1 MAFLVGFLALG
12 FGLLPLLLR
21 PKDVSGDEIG
31 VAAMALGVGLMV
43 WGRLE
48 QLRIR
53 PMSKELQD
61 LGLAERLART
71 VGFTPQI
78 LASNRRGRLSTG
90 QRLRLLGFDV
100 GWWLSVLVCLGV
112 IAVPFVAL
120 GGHDP
125 VKDVQALVLA
135 LLVLYALWQASSTL
149 IDALRGRVRADLTTL
164 HVVVQPGNWASD
176 LIGKWYD
183 STAHYAYEG
192 NDGTRFVV
200 SRATFEALAAG
211 RKYTVY
217 FAPLSKR
224 LMSIEPAGDLE
235 TQP

>member
-53 PMSKELQD
+53 PMPKELQD

-135 LLVLYALWQASSTL
+135 LLVLYER
-149 IDALRGRVRADLTTL
+149 I
-164 HVVVQPGNWASD
+164 
-176 LIGKWYD
+176 
-183 STAHYAYEG
+183 
-192 NDGTRFVV
+192 
-200 SRATFEALAAG
+200 
-211 RKYTVY
+211 
-217 FAPLSKR
+217 
-224 LMSIEPAGDLE
+224 
-235 TQP
+235 